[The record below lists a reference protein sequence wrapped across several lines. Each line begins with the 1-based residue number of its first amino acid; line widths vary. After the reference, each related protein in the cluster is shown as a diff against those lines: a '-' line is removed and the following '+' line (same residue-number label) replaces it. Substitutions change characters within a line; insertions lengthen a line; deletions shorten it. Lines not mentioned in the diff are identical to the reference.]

1 MEYGLIGQRL
11 AYSSSKD
18 IHALFADYDYQNV
31 VLTREDLPGFFA
43 SRDFKGINV
52 TAPYKKDVLPF
63 LDEVDDLVERTGVV
77 NTVINRNGRLIG
89 YNTDYPGMIS
99 LIKRCGITLTGKKV
113 LIAGSGGASLTAKA
127 VADFFGARE
136 VWRVSRT
143 GKEGCLTYGQAAA
156 QHEDADIWINTT
168 PCGSYPVP
176 GYAPFD
182 IELYPYLIGVIDC
195 VYNPLRSF
203 IVVEAQER
211 GVRALGGLYML
222 IAQAKYAAELFTGEK
237 IPETMIEEVYQQLL
251 SARRNLVLIGMPGS
265 GKTTIGKELA
275 SRLSM
280 DFVDVDD
287 EIIKKIRMP
296 ISDFFAAFGEKK
308 FRDVESE
315 AIAEVSA
322 WQNTVIATGGGAV
335 LRKRNMEL
343 LKGNGTIYFIDRP
356 IDYLVTT
363 DDRPLSSNREA
374 LQKRFSERYEFYLE
388 ESERNLDAEQD
399 IGSNIDRL
407 MRDFNEKE
415 FHMEPAPPKRAEK
428 MVSPET

>member
-11 AYSSSKD
+11 AYSSSKE

-203 IVVEAQER
+203 IVRCICGDNPTGYLHFRATDIKPVQNLVENLLWNLIEDAPNRRSIDQMTM
-211 GVRALGGLYML
+211 GLMFVHLMNHTEML
-222 IAQAKYAAELFTGEK
+222 SVGSKEQ
-237 IPETMIEEVYQQLL
+237 ETMVRVLRYIEENYLSGSLAQVASMLHYDQAWLSREIKRRTKKNFTQL
-251 SARRNLVLIGMPGS
+251 MQE
-265 GKTTIGKELA
+265 K
-275 SRLSM
+275 RLSQAAWLLQNT
-280 DFVDVDD
+280 D
-287 EIIKKIRMP
+287 ENVSDIAIAVGYEN
-296 ISDFFAAFGEKK
+296 ISYFHRLFAAHFG
-308 FRDVESE
+308 
-315 AIAEVSA
+315 
-322 WQNTVIATGGGAV
+322 
-335 LRKRNMEL
+335 
-343 LKGNGTIYFIDRP
+343 
-356 IDYLVTT
+356 
-363 DDRPLSSNREA
+363 
-374 LQKRFSERYEFYLE
+374 
-388 ESERNLDAEQD
+388 
-399 IGSNIDRL
+399 
-407 MRDFNEKE
+407 
-415 FHMEPAPPKRAEK
+415 
-428 MVSPET
+428 VSPRAFRKQPEAAGANKDTF